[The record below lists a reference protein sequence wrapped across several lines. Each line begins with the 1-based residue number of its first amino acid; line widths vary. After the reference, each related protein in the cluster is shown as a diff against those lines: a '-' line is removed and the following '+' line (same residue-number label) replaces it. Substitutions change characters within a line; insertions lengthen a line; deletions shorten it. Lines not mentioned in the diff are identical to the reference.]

1 MEAKERYIQ
10 HCKREIEV
18 NKHYINV
25 LQEIYNLIDE
35 KWDGKVLNKR
45 LTTYLNKNIDTT
57 HIYNVQLEIENWRTP
72 YLRIYVKQNE
82 REVYSE
88 DGKEFAGYIESS
100 NHTTNI
106 SVDNDWRIVLD
117 KTKKFICDDIQLL
130 ERINNE
136 LNNIITNV
144 DEYMR
149 GLLKNIGIQSLIGLH

>member
-1 MEAKERYIQ
+1 MEAKEKYMQ
-10 HCKREIEV
+10 HCKKEIEV
-18 NKHYINV
+18 NNYYINA

-57 HIYNVQLEIENWRTP
+57 HIYNVQLDIQDWRTP
-72 YLRIYVKQNE
+72 WLRIYAKQKD

-88 DGKEFAGYIESS
+88 DGKEFTGYIESS
-100 NHTTNI
+100 NTTTNI
-106 SVDNDWRIVLD
+106 AVDNDGRIVFD
-117 KTKKFICDDIQLL
+117 KTKKFIHDDIQLL